1 MRHFVKFEHVAAL
14 PRGMF
19 DSAFRTRLI
28 ALPGLFCG
36 MAPGKLC
43 AVARTIAIAMVAGT
57 TDKNLFSAA
66 NAAIASSWS
75 VHQQ

>member
-1 MRHFVKFEHVAAL
+1 MRHFVKSDHIAAL
-14 PRGMF
+14 PRGML
-19 DSAFRTRLI
+19 DSAFWTRLI

-36 MAPGKLC
+36 MVPGKFC
-43 AVARTIAIAMVAGT
+43 AIARTIAIAMVAGT

-66 NAAIASSWS
+66 NAAIASSWC